1 MNHSTPDKE
10 MPVTTLLSRRLFVSQ
25 TGDLCGLDTQNG
37 MNLDETVSM
46 LVSNSIE
53 DLAHHPE
60 PANVPGEEVYPSP
73 AS

>member
-10 MPVTTLLSRRLFVSQ
+10 MPVTTLVNLRLFLGQ
-25 TGDLCGLDTQNG
+25 LEELEAFARENG
-37 MNLDETVSM
+37 MTLDEAVSM

-60 PANVPGEEVYPSP
+60 PANVPGEEVDPSP